1 MNRDTAILQI
11 SIASTWYNLPTTI
24 IKRYK
29 AKSKTN
35 HVKKQIQ
42 KRNMNGEGGHLAD
55 ANGSRR
61 NVKFGSLQYFKF
73 QQLPQDITCQPW
85 YFIITKRNPKPNI
98 LRDKYKNAIWRD
110 GGHLADANGSTRA
123 QWWVRLTKPF
133 VRKLKICRWEL
144 NPVDKINRKTRCRSL
159 VN

>member
-1 MNRDTAILQI
+1 MNRDTAVLQI
-11 SIASTWYNLPTTI
+11 SAASTGYNLPTTI

-35 HVKKQIQ
+35 HDKKQIQ

-73 QQLPQDITCQPW
+73 QQLPQDITCQQW

-98 LRDKYKNAIWRD
+98 LRDKYKNAIWT
-110 GGHLADANGSTRA
+110 GGTSPTPTEAHARNAEFGWQIPSFGNIRSAVGNRRPSTRSI
-123 QWWVRLTKPF
+123 VRRLAE
-133 VRKLKICRWEL
+133 V
-144 NPVDKINRKTRCRSL
+144 
-159 VN
+159 